1 MTREEKLLLAEEFE
15 QYPTGVIC
23 DAMDALGL
31 HNGVVLGLHAL
42 SEKQKRTAGFA
53 VTVQQ
58 MRRRTAFDGVNLAK
72 QGKVID
78 DVLDAGD
85 VLVIDM
91 GDIMDVCSGGDML
104 ALRAKLKGAK
114 GELVNGCLRDV
125 EDIEEYGFPVWFKGS
140 CPRKSAYD
148 IETVGVNV
156 PVMIGGVRVAPEDL
170 VVMDRT
176 GIVIVPAEQIRAVG
190 DKCRATIALEEKIVK
205 HLYEGRTL
213 TESRKL
219 AREESR

>member
-1 MTREEKLLLAEEFE
+1 MTIEEKLNIAAEFE
-15 QYPTGVIC
+15 KYPTGVIC

-31 HNGVVLGLHAL
+31 HNGMVLGLHAL
-42 SEKQKRTAGFA
+42 SEKQQRTAGFA

-58 MRRRTAFDGVNLAK
+58 MRRRTAFDGTNLAK

-78 DVLDAGD
+78 DILETGD

-125 EDIEEYGFPVWFKGS
+125 EDIEAYGFPVWFKGS

-156 PVMIGGVRVAPEDL
+156 PVMIGGVRVAPQDL
-170 VVMDRT
+170 IVMDRT
-176 GIVIVPAEQIRAVG
+176 GIMVIPAEHIRAVG
-190 DKCRATIALEEKIVK
+190 DKCKTTLAMEDKIVK
-205 HLYEGRTL
+205 YLYAGHTL
-213 TESRKL
+213 TEARKL
-219 AREESR
+219 AKQ